1 MIQPKSA
8 MLVAILALSII
19 LLTSCALFDPLKE
32 IGGALRDPLDSLIS
46 EASQA
51 LDPGRD
57 TELTPA
63 SGNQSGQGSTLEPDS
78 DAQSPSESTESASIS
93 LPSQPDAAFDEQ
105 VVQLIRSALE
115 KYQDKVVLD
124 PVLSRYRFEEAQS
137 DILIDR
143 VYDLYEQVFRDG
155 PQLFWLDGSARI
167 TYSILQ
173 TQQPT
178 FSAMTLE
185 MGFSDGFSSAAPE
198 VLRDR
203 QQAMLAKAGSIAA
216 LARQHA
222 ETWRQLQAVHDILI
236 QNIVYDTSLN
246 QANNNAAS
254 ALLDNLTLCQGYAQS
269 FQIIARELGF
279 TVTLV
284 TGVSDGVDHAW
295 NLIWL
300 DGQPYHIDVT
310 HDDPVP
316 DGGERGAVSHVHFL
330 RSDSQMQM
338 THTWAF
344 DDYPAAPVDGAHYYR
359 QTNRVVSSR
368 DELNSRVADF
378 VASADLE
385 DDRPDHL
392 ELLYDGDDMPDKA
405 TLEELLIQNLRQKP
419 GLRSIVY
426 RALTDKQIVTLE
438 LLTN

>member
-1 MIQPKSA
+1 
-8 MLVAILALSII
+8 
-19 LLTSCALFDPLKE
+19 
-32 IGGALRDPLDSLIS
+32 
-46 EASQA
+46 
-51 LDPGRD
+51 
-57 TELTPA
+57 
-63 SGNQSGQGSTLEPDS
+63 
-78 DAQSPSESTESASIS
+78 
-93 LPSQPDAAFDEQ
+93 
-105 VVQLIRSALE
+105 
-115 KYQDKVVLD
+115 
-124 PVLSRYRFEEAQS
+124 
-137 DILIDR
+137 
-143 VYDLYEQVFRDG
+143 
-155 PQLFWLDGSARI
+155 
-167 TYSILQ
+167 
-173 TQQPT
+173 
-178 FSAMTLE
+178 MTLE

-222 ETWRQLQAVHDILI
+222 EPWRQLQAVHDILI